1 MLSQVITEN
10 TMDKAFTNLRFIC
23 KVVDIDHSSWDKN
36 RLSKQV
42 PNRLILNMLRL
53 TYLTANLRNE
63 KHLWEDKKKME
74 RQRYLSVNDNDLHLL
89 QS

>member
-1 MLSQVITEN
+1 
-10 TMDKAFTNLRFIC
+10 
-23 KVVDIDHSSWDKN
+23 
-36 RLSKQV
+36 
-42 PNRLILNMLRL
+42 MLRL

-63 KHLWEDKKKME
+63 NHLWEDKKKME